1 MVSNLSSNVD
11 SFREIKR
18 GTTDNEVEM
27 RSIRVQ
33 KFFFVQFLFR
43 FSKSLNP
50 EQNVIRFA
58 IERIERVY
66 DDFFGEEIWAET
78 FKQAVNRCT
87 SLFHT

>member
-18 GTTDNEVEM
+18 GTIDNEVEM

-43 FSKSLNP
+43 FSRIPNRMLYVSRLNVS
-50 EQNVIRFA
+50 N
-58 IERIERVY
+58 

>member
-18 GTTDNEVEM
+18 GTIDNEVEM

-43 FSKSLNP
+43 FL
-50 EQNVIRFA
+50 R
-58 IERIERVY
+58 RV
-66 DDFFGEEIWAET
+66 
-78 FKQAVNRCT
+78 
-87 SLFHT
+87 

>member
-18 GTTDNEVEM
+18 GTIDNEVEM

-43 FSKSLNP
+43 FSKSLKSRT
-50 EQNVIRFA
+50 EC
-58 IERIERVY
+58 Y
-66 DDFFGEEIWAET
+66 T
-78 FKQAVNRCT
+78 FRD
-87 SLFHT
+87 

>member
-43 FSKSLNP
+43 FSRSLNP

-58 IERIERVY
+58 IERIER
-66 DDFFGEEIWAET
+66 
-78 FKQAVNRCT
+78 
-87 SLFHT
+87 

>member
-18 GTTDNEVEM
+18 GTIDNEVEM

-33 KFFFVQFLFR
+33 KFLFR
-43 FSKSLNP
+43 FSRSLNP